1 MKFIKPIFLG
11 MIAAG
16 GALVF
21 ELLVSGF
28 FPENNFSEAALSLNI
43 IFPLLAAAAIEE
55 FFKLLVIYKSFYPH
69 TNFNKKTFIN
79 TASREALSRSSEN
92 AEFVKVGVGVYLQKN
107 SAREFLYSSLFLGFG
122 FSLAEIAISNYF
134 SIFGDLN
141 LYLGILGIIFIHTL
155 SAGLI
160 GWLLLKIKK
169 ISFFSLALILF
180 AATLLHFSY
189 NAAIISGYL
198 QK

>member
-1 MKFIKPIFLG
+1 

-43 IFPLLAAAAIEE
+43 IFLLLAAAAIEE
-55 FFKLLVIYKSFYPH
+55 FFKLLVIYKSF
-69 TNFNKKTFIN
+69 
-79 TASREALSRSSEN
+79 
-92 AEFVKVGVGVYLQKN
+92 YLQKN

-122 FSLAEIAISNYF
+122 FSLAEIAISDYF
-134 SIFGDLN
+134 GIFGDLN

-155 SAGLI
+155 SAGMI
-160 GWLLLKIKK
+160 GYLLLRVSAKGSPRFGEAGGPVLI
-169 ISFFSLALILF
+169 AILF

>member
-1 MKFIKPIFLG
+1 MRFIKPTFLG

-21 ELLVSGF
+21 ELLVSDF

-43 IFPLLAAAAIEE
+43 IFLLLAAAAIEE

-79 TASREALSRSSEN
+79 TASQEALSRSSEN
-92 AEFVKVGVGVYLQKN
+92 AEFVKVGAGVYLQKN

-134 SIFGDLN
+134 SIFGDLH

-160 GWLLLKIKK
+160 GYLLLRVKTRTFPVLI
-169 ISFFSLALILF
+169 AILF

-189 NAAIISGYL
+189 NAAVISGYL